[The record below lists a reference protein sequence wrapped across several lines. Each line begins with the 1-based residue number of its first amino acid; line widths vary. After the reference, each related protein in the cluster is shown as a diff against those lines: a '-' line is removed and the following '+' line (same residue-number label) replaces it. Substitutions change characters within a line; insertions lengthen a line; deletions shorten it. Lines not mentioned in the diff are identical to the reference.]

1 MAGFNTSQFDAFFA
15 NYNLIILKYAELAQE
30 SHAVDEY
37 FISHELMTCVKDAR
51 ELSNPVARQST
62 VLLSI

>member
-1 MAGFNTSQFDAFFA
+1 MADFNSSQFDAFFA
-15 NYNLIILKYAELAQE
+15 NYNPIILKYAKLAEE